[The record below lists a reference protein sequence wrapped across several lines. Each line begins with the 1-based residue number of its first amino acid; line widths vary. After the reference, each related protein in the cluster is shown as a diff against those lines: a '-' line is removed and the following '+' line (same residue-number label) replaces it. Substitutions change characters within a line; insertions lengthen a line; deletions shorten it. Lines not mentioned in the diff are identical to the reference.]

1 MVFVAVLTNYT
12 GKLIIECLYVKQKGV
27 KVRVRQGYAD
37 LGKNKKMINKLD
49 IHMTDIRLINVSSNP
64 IGLSHIHL
72 TSTYWP
78 GSHTP
83 K

>member
-37 LGKNKKMINKLD
+37 LGKNKKK
-49 IHMTDIRLINVSSNP
+49 
-64 IGLSHIHL
+64 
-72 TSTYWP
+72 
-78 GSHTP
+78 
-83 K
+83 